1 MSLLEVKDLVVEFKT
16 DKGVA
21 RALNGVSFSIDQGE
35 TVGLVGESGSGKS
48 VTALSVLGLVPSPP
62 GKIVSGSIHLDGINL
77 VGMDESDYRKIRGSE
92 ASMIFQEPM
101 TALNPVFKIETQM
114 IDVLCQHQDVSRA
127 EAKKRSI
134 EMLRRVRIPSPEK
147 RINEYPHQLSGGMR
161 QRVMIAM
168 ALSCNPKLL
177 LADEPTTALDVTTQA
192 QVLDE
197 INQLK
202 SDFNMAML
210 LITHDMGVVA
220 ETCDRVIVM
229 YCGQIIEAG
238 TVEEIFAKPKHP
250 YTRGLLDSIP
260 TIREK
265 KLEKLPTIEGVVPDL
280 TNLPK
285 GCRFADR
292 CERSNEKCEKE
303 IPVFHEGV
311 ACFSPLNSVRG
322 GL

>member
-16 DKGVA
+16 DKGIA
-21 RALNGVSFSIDQGE
+21 RAINGVSFSIEEGE

-48 VTALSVLGLVPSPP
+48 VSALSVLGLVPSPP
-62 GKIVSGSIHLDGINL
+62 GKIMSGSIKLSGRDLIGL
-77 VGMDESDYRKIRGSE
+77 PESEYRKIRGSE
-92 ASMIFQEPM
+92 ISMIFQEPM
-101 TALNPVFKIETQM
+101 TALNPVFKVGTQM
-114 IDVLCQHQDVSRA
+114 VDVLCQHQKLSRSQ
-127 EAKKRSI
+127 AKEKCI
-134 EMLRRVRIPSPEK
+134 EMLRSVRIPSPEK

-161 QRVMIAM
+161 QRVMIGM
-168 ALSCNPKLL
+168 ALSCGPKLL

-202 SDFNMAML
+202 SELNMAML

-229 YCGQIIEAG
+229 YCGQIIESG
-238 TVEEIFAKPKHP
+238 TVKEIFERPKHP

-260 TIREK
+260 VVREK
-265 KLEKLPTIEGVVPDL
+265 KLSKLPTIEGVVPDL
-280 TNLPK
+280 TALPD

-292 CERSNEKCEKE
+292 CHQSSEKCLVE
-303 IPVFHEGV
+303 IPVFHDGV
-311 ACFSPLNSVRG
+311 ACFNPYDSLRG
-322 GL
+322 VQ